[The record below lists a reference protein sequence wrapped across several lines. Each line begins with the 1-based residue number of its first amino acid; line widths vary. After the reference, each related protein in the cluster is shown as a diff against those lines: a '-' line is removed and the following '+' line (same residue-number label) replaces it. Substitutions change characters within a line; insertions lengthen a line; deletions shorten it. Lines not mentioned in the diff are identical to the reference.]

1 MHRERPVI
9 LVGGM
14 ALLVVDAVLI
24 AHAMLSVVMVS
35 LKLAKS
41 VMPAHPMELTIAVVL
56 KIASSVATAEMVSS
70 MMQLLEKHVTMGPI
84 TGNRLRTAMLG
95 AIRSPPI
102 HTRAKHATR
111 TRSIIYAPSRLHV
124 SILLPATTIVLA
136 ELDIALMVLILRT
149 QDSSV

>member
-1 MHRERPVI
+1 
-9 LVGGM
+9 M
-14 ALLVVDAVLI
+14 ALPVVDAVLI
-24 AHAMLSVVMVS
+24 AHAKLSVVMVS

-41 VMPAHPMELTIAVVL
+41 VMLAHLMELTIAVVL

-70 MMQLLEKHVTMGPI
+70 MMQLEKHVTMGLI
-84 TGNRLRTAMLG
+84 TENRLRTAMLG
-95 AIRSPPI
+95 AIRSTLI

-136 ELDIALMVLILRT
+136 ELDIALMVLFLRT
-149 QDSSV
+149 QGSSV